1 MSNTK
6 MKSKELKILR
16 KRLAN
21 ANRCE
26 DLLKGIDY
34 AKSFSFNTICGIHDQ
49 SVSSE
54 GNNTPLR
61 KSLEIVSAPSNQI
74 AEDRLNHCLILF
86 ENNMGEMYKNSSW
99 GLDMEEKSAEL
110 KNNKARFLFAIDN
123 DERLVG
129 FIHFRFEYD
138 DEESPNC
145 AVLYIYET
153 QIESAYRR
161 CGVGK
166 RLMGIAERIARE
178 QSMTKVVLTVFK
190 KNHKAMTFYTKTLG
204 YDVDESS
211 PSNFGEHS
219 VDYEILS
226 LKLP

>member
-1 MSNTK
+1 

-26 DLLKGIDY
+26 DLLEGTDD
-34 AKSFSFNTICGIHDQ
+34 AAL
-49 SVSSE
+49 SSE
-54 GNNTPLR
+54 GNDAPRSKNL
-61 KSLEIVSAPSNQI
+61 SIVFARSNQV
-74 AEDRLNHCLILF
+74 AEARMNDCLSLF
-86 ENNMGEMYKNSSW
+86 ETNMGEMYRNSSW
-99 GLDMEEKSAEL
+99 GLDMKEKSAEL
-110 KNNKARFLFAIDN
+110 RHDKARFLFAIDD
-123 DERLVG
+123 DERLAG

-138 DEESPNC
+138 DEESPTC
-145 AVLYIYET
+145 AVLYIFEI
-153 QIESAYRR
+153 QIESVYRR

-178 QSMTKVVLTVFK
+178 QSMTKVLLTVFK
-190 KNHKAMTFYTKTLG
+190 KNLHAMAFYTKSLG

-211 PSNFGEHS
+211 PSKFGDH

-226 LKLP
+226 LQL

>member
-1 MSNTK
+1 

-26 DLLKGIDY
+26 DLLKGTDD
-34 AKSFSFNTICGIHDQ
+34 AAL
-49 SVSSE
+49 SSE
-54 GNNTPLR
+54 GNDAPRSKNL
-61 KSLEIVSAPSNQI
+61 SIVFAPSNQI
-74 AEDRLNHCLILF
+74 AETRMNDCLSLF
-86 ENNMGEMYKNSSW
+86 ETNMGEMYRNSSW
-99 GLDMEEKSAEL
+99 GLDMKEKSAEL
-110 KNNKARFLFAIDN
+110 RHDKARFLFAIDN
-123 DERLVG
+123 DERLAG

-138 DEESPNC
+138 DEESPTC
-145 AVLYIYET
+145 AVLYIFEI

-178 QSMTKVVLTVFK
+178 QSMTKVLLTVFK
-190 KNHKAMTFYTKTLG
+190 KNLQAMAFYTKSLG

-211 PSNFGEHS
+211 PSKFGDH

-226 LKLP
+226 LKL